1 MSTTK
6 KEVKLEP
13 QRLELSLNPEDG
25 SLLTA
30 PLSRVLIAAIDG
42 LYTDLSNMVNGELQ
56 VTTAKAADDDDPDG
70 PPALTLKKEKMSNL
84 SFSQRRHEL
93 SWRLARHGKALTHVA
108 ALTAALHSTEMA
120 QATIVS
126 TKALKHART
135 AWVQA
140 DEAQD
145 ALYFFHA
152 QLFPARQAPHDIYGA
167 LDILKDGRWKDLPTD
182 LKLVMDRYESSHEHK
197 WPAHEVKERWHMAVR
212 DKLIRGE
219 VAEHKRLGV
228 TTLWKVAINGG
239 IVRLTHGVPKQIGN
253 QAVYPLEAHLTVLST
268 AVPAQWMLLSVEVM
282 AQAKTGESNHQLDTS
297 NKQRFGLHRLCV
309 KAMAE
314 EEERADVE
322 GRLSHPL
329 DCLFQV
335 AHNFS
340 LSWRLEI
347 LNAQAQALKR
357 GVWSSKSSLEVTPV
371 KFFTEG
377 DILGVVSISFWR
389 VDDRYG
395 PPRMSSLVDTDVADS
410 DDGMPPTTNQLTLS
424 IQAVSNLGIKVFLS
438 GGKTILDRVGYQSHT
453 RTICENLLDATS
465 NPFALSASNAL
476 LAATTLC
483 AEQRCHSMVDAL
495 QPLNGKRF
503 LPPWMCLA
511 VDSGSIAVAA
521 KVSYSSSGTQQDLGS
536 VVLFRLACDVR
547 SGSFVGTFCRSAKLL
562 RLLASNEPTACESS
576 ALRVAKMAQSRRRAD
591 VTNSSGRL
599 VRDAFE
605 ALTRSL
611 NLLGTR
617 TGVGGPW
624 IDKDDKGTLLRDRA
638 IHVACKDVNNSL
650 VACCGMAV
658 VYGLCALAIGV
669 ATGINAQP
677 DLCGGPI
684 EPVEGR
690 TFLPVP
696 PIGFVL
702 DQNITHQQYTTPDG
716 ETKEKVLIERETFGL
731 SCSTSDGA
739 IVIFAFNLA
748 VTVESPSSC
757 KWNALPEQNCFV
769 HNSLLTD
776 LEVPNRTRSSEVILE
791 RTEEVDFEIGDPTA
805 KRRRTDHQGS
815 IQNPSENVSITES
828 IGTFAAVLAKA
839 VHS

>member
-1 MSTTK
+1 MSTSK

-30 PLSRVLIAAIDG
+30 PLSRVLIAATDG

-56 VTTAKAADDDDPDG
+56 VTTAKPADDDDPEG

-108 ALTAALHSTEMA
+108 ALTAALYSTEMA

-167 LDILKDGRWKDLPTD
+167 LDILKEGKWKDLPTD
-182 LKLVMDRYESSHEHK
+182 LKLVMDRYESSQEHK
-197 WPAHEVKERWHMAVR
+197 WSAHEVKERWHMAVR

-219 VAEHKRLGV
+219 VAERKRLGV
-228 TTLWKVAINGG
+228 PTLWKVAINGG
-239 IVRLTHGVPKQIGN
+239 IVRLTHGVPKEIGN
-253 QAVYPLEAHLTVLST
+253 QTLYPLEAHLTVLST
-268 AVPAQWMLLSVEVM
+268 VVPAQWMLLSVEVR

-297 NKQRFGLHRLCV
+297 NKQRYGLHRLCA

-314 EEERADVE
+314 EEKRGEEED
-322 GRLSHPL
+322 RLSHPL

-377 DILGVVSISFWR
+377 DILGVVSVSFWR

-395 PPRMSSLVDTDVADS
+395 PPRMNALNHTVGGDL
-410 DDGMPPTTNQLTLS
+410 DDETPPTANQLTLS

-438 GGKTILDRVGYQSHT
+438 GGKTILDRVKYQSHT
-453 RTICENLLDATS
+453 RTTFENLLDATS

-483 AEQRCHSMVDAL
+483 AEQRCHSMVEAL
-495 QPLNGKRF
+495 QPLHGERL
-503 LPPWMCLA
+503 LPSWMHLT
-511 VDSGSIAVAA
+511 VESGSIAVAA
-521 KVSYSSSGTQQDLGS
+521 SVSYSSSGSKQDLTS

-562 RLLASNEPTACESS
+562 RLMASNEPTASECT
-576 ALRVAKMAQSRRRAD
+576 ALRAVKMSQNRRRAD
-591 VTNSSGRL
+591 ASHSSGRL

-605 ALTRSL
+605 ALTRSM

-617 TGVGGPW
+617 TGVGGTW
-624 IDKDDKGTLLRDRA
+624 LDKDDKAALLRERA
-638 IHVACKDVNNSL
+638 IHVACKDAKNSL

-669 ATGINAQP
+669 ATGITAQP
-677 DLCGGPI
+677 DLCGGTI
-684 EPVEGR
+684 ESADGR
-690 TFLPVP
+690 TLLPVP
-696 PIGFVL
+696 PIGFVF
-702 DQNITHQQYTTPDG
+702 DQHIAHQQYTTPDG
-716 ETKEKVLIERETFGL
+716 ETKEKVLIERETFAL
-731 SCSTSDGA
+731 SCSVDDDA
-739 IVIFAFNLA
+739 IMILAFNISL
-748 VTVESPSSC
+748 TVESPSSFPTRT
-757 KWNALPEQNCFV
+757 KISEAV
-769 HNSLLTD
+769 
-776 LEVPNRTRSSEVILE
+776 LECAEDIGF
-791 RTEEVDFEIGDPTA
+791 EEGEPTA
-805 KRRRTDHQGS
+805 KRMRTEDNGS
-815 IQNPSENVSITES
+815 VQIPSNSRSIVES
-828 IGTFAAVLAKA
+828 IGRFAAVLCQTL
-839 VHS
+839 HS